1 MGATKKL
8 VDFIIKT
15 NYENLPKEA
24 INIAKQCFLD
34 CIGVSLAGCVQ
45 PIAKIME
52 SYLKDVGGTPQ
63 SSIIG
68 LGIKTSSTNAAFAN
82 GTIGHALDYD
92 DMIFPVI
99 GHPTVP
105 ILPAVLALGEST
117 GATGKD
123 VLLAFILGFEV
134 FCKVG
139 AATSPSHWYK
149 GFHATATI
157 GTYGAVAAASKLLK
171 LEEEQMMNA
180 FGIAGSE
187 ASGLKQNLGTMTK
200 PFHAGHAAEGGVKA
214 ALLAKKGFTAAKDV
228 LEGRFGFA
236 KLMADGYDFGVLD
249 KLGDQWD
256 IVNPAPFFKPYP
268 SCGGTHAAMN
278 AMLSLIKEY
287 DIKPDEVERIDA
299 GMNPGGV
306 EELIYTEPKNALQA
320 KFSMQFCL
328 AIILLERKGGL
339 AQFTDAKVRDPKTV
353 KLMKRINLYV
363 APELTESLPL
373 GWVDKTASVKVK
385 MKDGREYRKTADIR
399 HLTWDELKSK
409 YEECASLALPEN
421 KLRGSIDVIM
431 NLEKVKSLNPL
442 MECIIK

>member
-1 MGATKKL
+1 MGATEKL

-15 NYENLPKEA
+15 KYEDLPEEA
-24 INIAKQCFLD
+24 INMAKQCFLD

-171 LEEEQMMNA
+171 LDEEQTMNA
-180 FGIAGSE
+180 FGIAGSQ

-228 LEGRFGFA
+228 LEGQFGFA
-236 KLMADGYDFGVLD
+236 KLMTDGYNFGVLD
-249 KLGDQWD
+249 KLGNHWD
-256 IVNPAPFFKPYP
+256 IVDPAPFFKPYP

-287 DIKPDEVERIDA
+287 DLKPDEVERVDA

-328 AIILLERKGGL
+328 AIMLLERKGGL
-339 AQFTDAKVRDPKTV
+339 AQFTDAKVRDPKTAE
-353 KLMKRINLYV
+353 LMKRINLYV
-363 APELTESLPL
+363 DQELTESLPL
-373 GWVDKTASVKVK
+373 GWVDKTATVKVK
-385 MKDGREYRKTADIR
+385 MKDGRKYKRTTDIE
-399 HLTWDELKSK
+399 HPTWDELKSK
-409 YEECASLALPEN
+409 YEECASLVLPEN
-421 KLRGSIDVIM
+421 KLRRSIDVIT
-431 NLEKVKSLNPL
+431 NLEKLKSLNPL
-442 MECIIK
+442 MEYIIK